1 MNLAVDLFNLLM
13 RGENVTHLP
22 PFSLRVSSSSC
33 ARPGPAPGDGAGA
46 RTTHASQDPAD
57 GMRVAGQ
64 KEDQLQRKRDQGLLS
79 NSSTTRAHGR
89 RTSTNALL
97 AAGALRAA

>member
-1 MNLAVDLFNLLM
+1 M
-13 RGENVTHLP
+13 
-22 PFSLRVSSSSC
+22 
-33 ARPGPAPGDGAGA
+33 A

-79 NSSTTRAHGR
+79 KSSTTCAHR
-89 RTSTNALL
+89 RGASTNARF
-97 AAGALRAA
+97 AAGALRAV